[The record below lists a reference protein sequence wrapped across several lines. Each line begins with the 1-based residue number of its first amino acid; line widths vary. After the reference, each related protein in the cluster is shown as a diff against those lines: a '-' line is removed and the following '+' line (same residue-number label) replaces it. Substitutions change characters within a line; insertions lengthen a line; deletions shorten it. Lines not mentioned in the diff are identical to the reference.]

1 MTSTRITSSP
11 APEDLFGRAIAARLS
26 AGADDLPRDISE
38 RLRASR
44 TQALAQRKR
53 EIAQTVVVESGGS
66 AVLGLQGWWQRGLAV
81 VPLLL
86 LTIGLLTIGLT
97 QEERRTAEL
106 AEVDAALLTDDLP
119 PAAYTDPGFAQF
131 LKANAAAAHQ

>member
-11 APEDLFGRAIAARLS
+11 TPEDLFGRAIAARLS

-44 TQALAQRKR
+44 TQAIAQRKR
-53 EIAQTVVVESGGS
+53 EMAHTVLVDSGGS
-66 AVLGLQGWWQRGLAV
+66 AVLGLQGWWQRALAV